1 MQIWRLCLR
10 LTCLTAIVWI
20 YTSSSWAAQPDLNAC
35 KSIRDNME
43 RLSCY
48 DLLVSG
54 KTAEPPNVE
63 STKERTSP
71 TDRVRTDT
79 FLNEQIAS
87 ATQSPLGR
95 AWELDPVLKG
105 GIFRFRFHKPIYFL
119 PLRYT
124 DDPNRNPSSPPYK
137 DVPVSQFDEMEYVET
152 KFQLSFKTKLWENL
166 FRGNGDIWFG
176 YTQQSHWQLYNSDV
190 SAPFRETNYEPEL
203 ILTWRTDLDIPG
215 TGFNWRMINLGLVHQ
230 SNGRSEPL
238 SRSWNR
244 VYAQFGIEKGDF
256 VLMVRPWMRLE
267 EDKDTDDNPDI
278 DQYMGTGDIL
288 THYKYK
294 GNVFSLLGR
303 YSFEGQKGA
312 VQFDWAFPIYKN
324 LKANLQLFSGY
335 GENLLDYN
343 QYQNV
348 IGLGFSLANWQ

>member
-1 MQIWRLCLR
+1 MRTPCCRIAGPLMAVVLAW
-10 LTCLTAIVWI
+10 
-20 YTSSSWAAQPDLNAC
+20 TSVGWAAHPDLNAC
-35 KSIRDNME
+35 KAIQDNME
-43 RLSCY
+43 RLACY

-54 KTAEPPNVE
+54 KTAEPPKMEPTKTE
-63 STKERTSP
+63 SVDM
-71 TDRVRTDT
+71 DRVRKDT
-79 FLNEQIAS
+79 FMNEQIA
-87 ATQSPLGR
+87 AAAQSPLGR

-105 GIFRFRFHKPIYFL
+105 GIFRFRFHKPIYFM
-119 PLRYT
+119 PIRYT
-124 DDPNRNPSSPPYK
+124 DSPNRMPTSPSYEGSF
-137 DVPVSQFDEMEYVET
+137 VNEEMEMEYNEV

-176 YTQQSHWQLYNSDV
+176 YTQQSHWQLYNEDV

-203 ILTWRTDLDIPG
+203 ILSWRTDLDIPG
-215 TGFNWRMINLGLVHQ
+215 TGMKWRMINLGLVHQ

-244 VYAQFGIEKGDF
+244 AYAQFGIEQGDF
-256 VLMVRPWMRLE
+256 ALLLRPWMRFE
-267 EDKDTDDNPDI
+267 EDVDSDDNPDM

-303 YSFEGQKGA
+303 YSFEGNRGA

-324 LKANLQLFSGY
+324 LKANFQLFSGY

-343 QYQNV
+343 HYQNV
-348 IGLGFSLANWQ
+348 VSFGFSLANWQ